1 MDYHL
6 TQFLT
11 NHGCFRGYLAR
22 FQHADTPQC
31 VYCEDEIETAEHVL
45 CKCHRFSDEREVLT
59 RMTGSQMSPREL
71 IKTMMADADSWK
83 AGHATIIRIMRRVRA
98 DEMSN
103 RG

>member
-22 FQHADTPQC
+22 FQNADTP
-31 VYCEDEIETAEHVL
+31 AEHIL
-45 CKCHRFSDEREVLT
+45 CKCHRFSDEREELT
-59 RMTGSQMSPREL
+59 RMTGSQMDQGIREL

-83 AGHATIIRIMRRVRA
+83 AGHATIIKIIRRVCR
-98 DEMSN
+98 DVKQ
-103 RG
+103 